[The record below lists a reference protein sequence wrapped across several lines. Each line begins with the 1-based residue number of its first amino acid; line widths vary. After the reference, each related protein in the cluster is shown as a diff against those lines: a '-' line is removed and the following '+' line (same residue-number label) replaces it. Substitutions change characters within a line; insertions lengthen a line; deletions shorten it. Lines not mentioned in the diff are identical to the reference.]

1 MGKEREIMYQN
12 KVVVLD
18 RHIAYLAEMSNV
30 GNDWADLFC
39 DEEFMAMVMNHHR
52 QAYRYLTKKYGKGK

>member
-1 MGKEREIMYQN
+1 MYKN
-12 KVVVLD
+12 KVVVSD
-18 RHIAYLAEMSNV
+18 GHIAYLAEMSNV
-30 GNDWADLFC
+30 RNDWADLFC

>member
-1 MGKEREIMYQN
+1 MYSP

-18 RHIAYLAEMSNV
+18 KHIAYLAEMSNV
-30 GNDWADLFC
+30 GDNWPDLFC

-52 QAYRYLTKKYGKGK
+52 QAYRYLTKKYGKGNK

>member
-1 MGKEREIMYQN
+1 MYKN

-30 GNDWADLFC
+30 GNDWAELFL